1 MVRLMSHNKMSY
13 LIPWWDDYV
22 DLNYD
27 FIDDE
32 PTDGIKVTAH
42 QIYDDPPYDGILV
55 SKAKIEENKK
65 NLRRIKKTGI
75 HKYLEFEGPVFGD
88 CGAYGYIKEDVPPY
102 KTEEIGEYYHDLGF
116 DYGVSVDHLI
126 VKQFEEQKH
135 KRYEITMKNAERFL
149 DVHHSRGYEYI
160 PVGAA
165 QGWDTTSYKAS
176 VRELLDMGYQYIA
189 IGGLTRSPT
198 STVLDVLRAIQEVLS
213 NKEEI
218 GVHLFGVARL
228 SAIKE
233 MHKLGITS
241 FDSASHLRRAWLGAK
256 SNYMLPDGKN
266 YAAIRIPQTDRSPK
280 ARKILNSGRIEPE
293 ELEAMEEGCMGLM
306 RMYERNKADIDE
318 VLEAI
323 VWYDSIIDAKKSHAD
338 EYLKTLKDRP
348 WELCDCAICRDVG
361 VEVIIF
367 RGNNRNRRRGFHNTW
382 VFYNQLQRILEEEDT
397 IKQTTLK
404 DFR

>member
-1 MVRLMSHNKMSY
+1 MSRFGIPNRMNY
-13 LIPWWDDYV
+13 YIPWWDDRV

-27 FIDDE
+27 FIEDE

-42 QIYDDPPYDGILV
+42 EIYSSPPYDGILV

-65 NLRRIKKTGI
+65 NMKRITNVGI
-75 HKYLEFEGPVFGD
+75 HEYLGFDGPVFGD

-102 KTEEIGEYYHDLGF
+102 KTKETAEYYHKLGF

-135 KRYEITMKNAERFL
+135 NRYDITIKNAEKFL
-149 DVHHSRGYEYI
+149 QVHDSKGFDYV

-165 QGWDTTSYKAS
+165 QGWDATSYKES
-176 VRELLDMGYQYIA
+176 VKELLDIGYQYIA

-198 STVLDVLRAIQEVLS
+198 STVLDMLRAIHEVLS
-213 NKEEI
+213 EHERV

-228 SAIKE
+228 SAMRE
-233 MHKLGITS
+233 MQKLGITS
-241 FDSASHLRRAWLGAK
+241 FDSASHLRRAWLGSR
-256 SNYMLPDGKN
+256 SNYMLPDGNN
-266 YAAIRIPQTDRSPK
+266 YAAIRIPQSDRSPK
-280 ARKILNSGRIEPE
+280 AKKILGTGNIELE

-306 RMYERNKADIDE
+306 RMYGRNKADLDE

-323 VWYDSIIDAKKSHAD
+323 LWYDSIIDAKKSHAD

-348 WELCDCAICRDVG
+348 WELCDCAICKRVG

-382 VFYNQLQRILEEEDT
+382 VFYKQLQKILDEPDPV
-397 IKQTTLK
+397 KQTTLGE
-404 DFR
+404 F